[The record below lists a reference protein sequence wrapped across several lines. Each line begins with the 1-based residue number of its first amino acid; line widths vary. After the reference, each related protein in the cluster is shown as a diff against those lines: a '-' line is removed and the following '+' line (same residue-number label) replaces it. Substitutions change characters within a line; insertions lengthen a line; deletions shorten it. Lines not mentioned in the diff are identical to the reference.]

1 MIGTGKK
8 VKGSIY
14 LGNERKVGG
23 EKVISTLLLLILLA
37 FGFFLRA
44 KYMLEAS
51 LYVDEYTTIF
61 AAQKII
67 AHGYPRFPSGVI
79 YSRGLLF
86 SYLDALPIYLLGFSS
101 VSARLPSVVAS
112 TLTILLIF
120 FLGRRL
126 FSRNVGLIVAALL
139 ALSPEVII
147 WGGRA
152 RMYSLLLLFIVL
164 SALFFFEGVISKD
177 DERKRRL
184 FLCAFLLALFS
195 HEEAL
200 ILLPAFLLA
209 ALLRRGVRFFT
220 RRGVILDLIL
230 GAAVIVGRLVLFSMQ
245 SLPGQVVRS
254 DRVRPFI
261 QPSFDLADTLKAVAP
276 FFVQADRLPATLLL
290 LSGLFYVAWRTWQ
303 RLSAPK
309 EERVEDT
316 TLSYLYLL
324 FGVVVLEILFIV
336 GESWRHPRY
345 LFLTLPLFFLI
356 AGASFDALSGVVMRA
371 RQRER
376 LALTYIAVII
386 LSFLLSPLSM
396 EAAFSQEIGYDKA
409 FLYVQENR
417 EEGDLIMTPLPI
429 ASIIHLGRCD
439 FLPME
444 RGFEGYVWD
453 REGKLIDGWLEIP
466 LLTSAEESR
475 EILRTNRKVWFVVDE
490 ARLQMR
496 YTVEFVTL
504 LLEQMELVYKKR
516 GAMVFLSTGYKE
528 PLALQVEGVKEA
540 NFDGQIVLQG
550 YGLSADEV
558 RGGERLKVRLLWR
571 ATEPESYYFLSLRL
585 VGSDGQNLAQTGER
599 PLGGLYHPKLWPVGQ
614 VVPDEHHL
622 AIPTDA
628 SPGLYRLEM
637 LLYHPVTLDP
647 LPLLGESLTPIGDT
661 LVLDYIT
668 VAGKGEAPLEPTQPL
683 EANLGG
689 EIRLLGYDLPR
700 SEVSP
705 GEAFPLTLYWR
716 GGRVIEE
723 DYTIFIHLV
732 GADGQIGGQED
743 SQPLHGFYPT
753 SQWDVGDMVV
763 DEHSVS
769 VKPDA
774 PPGEYQLLVGM
785 YLLST
790 MERLPV
796 LDDDGRVV
804 EDYLFLDT
812 IRLFEEER

>member
-1 MIGTGKK
+1 
-8 VKGSIY
+8 VKRYIY
-14 LGNERKVGG
+14 LGDEGKVGG
-23 EKVISTLLLLILLA
+23 EKVISTLLLLTLIA

-44 KYMLEAS
+44 EYMLEAN

-86 SYLDALPIYLLGFSS
+86 SYLDALSIYLMGSS
-101 VSARLPSVVAS
+101 GVSARLPSVVAS
-112 TLTILLIF
+112 TLTIPLIF
-120 FLGRRL
+120 FLGHRL
-126 FSRNVGLIVAALL
+126 FSQRAGLIAAALL

-152 RMYSLLLLFIVL
+152 RMYSLLLLFVVL

-177 DERKRRL
+177 DARKRGL

-200 ILLPAFLLA
+200 VLIPAFLVA
-209 ALLRRGVRFFT
+209 ALLKRGVHFFT
-220 RRGVILDLIL
+220 RRGVVLDLIV
-230 GAAVIVGRLVLFSMQ
+230 GAFVIAGRLVLFNKQ
-245 SLPGQVVRS
+245 SLPGQLVRG

-290 LSGLFYVAWRTWQ
+290 LLGIFYIAWRIW
-303 RLSAPK
+303 RRVSIPK
-309 EERVEDT
+309 EVQVKDT
-316 TLSYLYLL
+316 ALPYLYLL
-324 FGVVVLEILFIV
+324 FGLVVVEIFFIV

-356 AGASFDALSGVVMRA
+356 AGGSFDALSEMVMRA
-371 RQRER
+371 RRQAR
-376 LALTYIAVII
+376 LLLTCLAVII
-386 LSFLLSPLSM
+386 LSFLLSPLSL
-396 EAAFSQEIGYDKA
+396 EAAFSQEEGYDKA
-409 FLYVQENR
+409 FLYVQENV

-453 REGKLIDGWLEIP
+453 REGKLIDGWVEIP
-466 LLTSAEESR
+466 LLTSVEQLEEV
-475 EILRTNRKVWFVVDE
+475 LRTNQRVWFVVDRT
-490 ARLQMR
+490 RLQLR

-504 LLEQMELVYKKR
+504 VLEQMELVYRER
-516 GAMVFLSTGYKE
+516 GAMVFLSTGYKG
-528 PLALQVEGVKEA
+528 PVAFQVEGVKEA

-558 RGGERLKVRLLWR
+558 EEGERLRVRLLWQ
-571 ATEPESYYFLSLRL
+571 AIDPESYYPLSLRL
-585 VGSDGQNLAQTGER
+585 VGIDGRSLAQVDEQ
-599 PLGGLYHPKLWPVGQ
+599 PLEGLYHPKIWPVGQ
-614 VVPDEHHL
+614 TVLDDHYL

-628 SPGLYRLEM
+628 PPGLYRLEM

-647 LPLLGESLTPIGDT
+647 LPLLDESLTPVGDT

-668 VAGKGEAPLEPTQPL
+668 VVGKGEVTLEPSQPL

-689 EIRLLGYDLPR
+689 KIRLLGYDLPR
-700 SEVSP
+700 SEVLP

-716 GGRVIEE
+716 GERVIDE

-732 GADGQIGGQED
+732 GAEGQIWGQED

-753 SQWDVGDMVV
+753 SHWDVGDIVV
-763 DEHSVS
+763 DEHSVL

-774 PPGEYQLLVGM
+774 PLGEYQLLVGM

-790 MERLPV
+790 MERLPI
-796 LDDDGRVV
+796 LDENGRVV
-804 EDYLFLDT
+804 GDYLFLDT
-812 IRLFEEER
+812 IRLPGEVQQ